1 MKGIERS
8 IDKLGRIVLPVS
20 FREQLNIT
28 TDDKIVISLDKDKI
42 ILSPSKIHCALC
54 SSSLHNSAEI
64 RLCEDCIRLIKENF

>member
-54 SSSLHNSAEI
+54 SSFLHNSAEI